1 VATILNELQ
10 LDALTE
16 MVNIGVNRAAAGLRE
31 MVGEQVH
38 LSVPKVSLVSR
49 DKAIA
54 TLGDS
59 ETANLVGIHQ
69 VFEGDVTGRA
79 LLIFPEGGNWTPKRH
94 ERAVRYLLRT
104 GQYERA
110 KEAQEEEHVLP
121 PRPGGVVAALS
132 ARPDLDVVVLVHAG
146 LDQLVSPIDI
156 WDAIPVLHQPMSI
169 HWWVAS
175 AGTVPADHREILTW
189 VDDIWGEVDAWV
201 EAELK
206 DVTPIPPSPTP

>member
-1 VATILNELQ
+1 MGLTI
-10 LDALTE
+10 AC
-16 MVNIGVNRAAAGLRE
+16 
-31 MVGEQVH
+31 
-38 LSVPKVSLVSR
+38 
-49 DKAIA
+49 
-54 TLGDS
+54 
-59 ETANLVGIHQ
+59 
-69 VFEGDVTGRA
+69 VFND
-79 LLIFPEGGNWTPKRH
+79 P
-94 ERAVRYLLRT
+94 AVRRHCLDRSLEAYDGPVEVEYLPIDNT
-104 GQYERA
+104 THAYPTAG
-110 KEAQEEEHVLP
+110 
-121 PRPGGVVAALS
+121 AALNH
-132 ARPDLDVVVLVHAG
+132 AVRMAHHDVVVLVHAG